1 MQYRHRLATPQP
13 IVSNESAVSLVG
25 GTLYSGRGARDGSDM
40 DEVGPRAARHGDGR
54 ALKTADLRFAG
65 LFETLYA
72 SLCDQAHRVLRDAS
86 RAEDVVQDV
95 FAAVWR
101 RRDELLADAL
111 TTSETVDRLSGY
123 LRVAVR
129 NRCRSVLAR
138 EVTAERHAW
147 AERAAAQPDRAVAS
161 LAGDDDLVAAELR
174 ERLDRAIAQL
184 PPQQRVVLLLRRF
197 DGMSTAEVAER
208 LGLSVKTVENHL
220 GRALQRLA
228 AVVRE

>member
-1 MQYRHRLATPQP
+1 LQ
-13 IVSNESAVSLVG
+13 
-25 GTLYSGRGARDGSDM
+25 
-40 DEVGPRAARHGDGR
+40 
-54 ALKTADLRFAG
+54 TAERRFACV
-65 LFETLYA
+65 FDALYA
-72 SLCDQAHRVLRDAS
+72 TLCDQAHRVMRDPS

-101 RRDELLADAL
+101 RRDVLLGDSL
-111 TTSETVDRLSGY
+111 TARETVERLSGY

-129 NRCRSVLAR
+129 NRCRALLAR
-138 EVTAERHAW
+138 DITADRHASQ
-147 AERAAAQPDRAVAS
+147 ARAAAQGDGVAAMS
-161 LAGDDDLVAAELR
+161 PAGDDDLAARELR
-174 ERLDRAIAQL
+174 DRLDRAIAQL